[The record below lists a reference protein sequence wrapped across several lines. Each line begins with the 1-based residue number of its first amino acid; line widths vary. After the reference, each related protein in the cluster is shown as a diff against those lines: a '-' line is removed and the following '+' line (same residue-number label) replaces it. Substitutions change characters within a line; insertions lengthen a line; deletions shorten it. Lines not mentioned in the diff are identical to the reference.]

1 MEQETKELRR
11 VGLKV
16 THPRMRILQIF
27 DEEGVQH
34 LTAEDVYK
42 KLLAH
47 QEDIGLATVYRVLTQ
62 FEAAGIIVKHNF
74 EGGQAVYE
82 LDRGKHH
89 DHMID
94 VDSGKVIEFVS
105 EEIERLQHEIAARHG
120 YEIEDHSL
128 VLYVRPK
135 QKSRKSLSRRQVTC
149 SGCCTFAGAFSLAV
163 EQRRHKKAA
172 RWTPVRLRLLP
183 YLPAA
188 HANGSRLPRRFAR

>member
-1 MEQETKELRR
+1 MEQETRELRR

-94 VDSGKVIEFVS
+94 IDSGKVIEFVS
-105 EEIERLQHEIAARHG
+105 EDIERLQREIAARHG
-120 YEIEDHSL
+120 YVIEDHSL
-128 VLYVRPK
+128 VLYVRP
-135 QKSRKSLSRRQVTC
+135 RQQP
-149 SGCCTFAGAFSLAV
+149 G
-163 EQRRHKKAA
+163 K
-172 RWTPVRLRLLP
+172 P
-183 YLPAA
+183 
-188 HANGSRLPRRFAR
+188 